1 MVQLDGL
8 FIHRKR
14 WREKKLNFN
23 LKKVIEGKNT
33 GTDGMK
39 SECDTPRA
47 ESVVFYFSAAMSA
60 AVGSVFFT
68 TVSTFLRPPAAAAM
82 ADSTSSGLASDI
94 CSGRVTVC
102 HKTRKELSAAAGV
115 ITCNAK
121 LQLLKQFFDTKDLGN
136 KQRAESCTNSICVL
150 RPESDAGRGVGG

>member
-1 MVQLDGL
+1 
-8 FIHRKR
+8 
-14 WREKKLNFN
+14 
-23 LKKVIEGKNT
+23 
-33 GTDGMK
+33 MK

-68 TVSTFLRPPAAAAM
+68 TVSAFLRPAAAAAM

-102 HKTRKELSAAAGV
+102 HKTRKEYQFSAAAGV

-121 LQLLKQFFDTKDLGN
+121 LQLLKQFFDTKDLGQQTAGRVVH
-136 KQRAESCTNSICVL
+136 KFDLCTCVYL
-150 RPESDAGRGVGG
+150 RPESDAGRVVG